1 MSLDISATGY
11 VAFRFAG
18 DAFVGFNVA
27 ACCQIVFCAVRF
39 ACNLDITAAARL
51 HSIPARSILE
61 ATTLPELAKLISSLF
76 PSTFF
81 SKRILPL
88 PAMLISSF
96 PIFIGLAIMKS
107 PEDTTFSSFIS
118 RVVGYTLNWVG

>member
-27 ACCQIVFCAVRF
+27 TCSQIVFCAVRF
-39 ACNLDITAAARL
+39 ACNLDITAACQAAFYSCQIDIGGYYAPGAGQIDFQL
-51 HSIPARSILE
+51 VSFYF
-61 ATTLPELAKLISSLF
+61 LF
-76 PSTFF
+76 Q
-81 SKRILPL
+81 RILPL

-107 PEDTTFSSFIS
+107 PEDTTFNSFIS
-118 RVVGYTLNWVG
+118 RELVITLNLVG